1 MLEIEILGAHGS
13 AAQEQHCTCF
23 KLGKD
28 ILIDAGNVIA
38 PLGEKVA
45 DIEHILLTHSHFD
58 HIRDLP
64 FIIETYYENRLMP
77 LKIYGLTSTLE
88 ALKNHLFN
96 GVIWPKFHQIVHPK
110 FKEHSIEFIPL
121 TLEKS
126 FELGAFE
133 FTPFPANHTVDCC
146 SYLIRHA
153 NNACVISSDTYLT
166 EHLNDVIKQ
175 NPDVTSLFIETSFP
189 SRLEGLAK
197 VSKHLTPK
205 LLKEQLNGIHKPLNI
220 YLYHL
225 KPTFQAEITQEIA
238 EYFGAESLHHIS
250 GILESGQSIDIFSA
264 KPMVTNVHTNLYCA
278 GQQKQLTAL
287 LNITK
292 VLSSEHNLDHLLDMI
307 IDEAMKFTQA
317 DAGTL
322 YRFDKTQQ
330 QLAFTVVKNNTLKI
344 HMGGTQ
350 QEITWPNLSL
360 YQDEVPNI
368 SMVAATCALE
378 KRPLK
383 ITDVYTET
391 HFDFNGTREFDERT
405 GYYSKSMLVIPLL
418 TKDNELLGVLQ
429 LINKHND
436 KQESI
441 AFSEQ
446 DQANTMALASQA
458 ALSLS
463 NALLAQQMEDLF
475 ESFATAINKAFDEKC
490 NFTGIHI
497 MHVAKLAE
505 LISHAINDDDTVY
518 ADIRYSHETLH
529 SIKIA
534 ALVHDIGKIS
544 TPEFVLHKATKL
556 QKNIDRIDLVGFR
569 IELAKQAILI
579 DELSQHLPLGL
590 TLDNLLEKH
599 HSAMLLLE
607 ENGEFLNSM
616 NSGREFLAPESAER
630 IREIAQLQ
638 YPFKGENRPLLE
650 SDEML
655 NLCIQRGT
663 LNEAE
668 RQIIM
673 NHARLSLEMLRTLP
687 FPEKYGQIV
696 DIASNHHE
704 KLNGTGYPRGL
715 MADELTLEDQI
726 MVLADLYE
734 ALSSKERPYK
744 APMAI
749 NQVVNILCDMANNGE
764 IDKTLLR
771 FFFEKGIYKQYN
783 AYLNPD
789 QITDFELKLNE

>member
-13 AAQEQHCTCF
+13 AAQEQHCTSF
-23 KLGKD
+23 KLGEN
-28 ILIDAGNVIA
+28 ILIDAGHVIA

-45 DIEHILLTHSHFD
+45 DIEHILLSHAHFD

-64 FIIETYYENRLMP
+64 FIIETYYEKRQRP
-77 LKIYGLTSTLE
+77 LKIYGLATTLD

-96 GVIWPKFHQIVHPK
+96 DIIWPKFHQIVHPNFQK
-110 FKEHSIEFIPL
+110 FSIEFIPL

-126 FELGAFE
+126 FELGGIQ
-133 FTPFPANHTVDCC
+133 FTPFTANHTVDCC
-146 SYLIRHA
+146 SYLIRHSDK
-153 NNACVISSDTYLT
+153 ACVISSDTYLT
-166 EHLNDVIKQ
+166 ERLNDVINQ
-175 NPDVTSLFIETSFP
+175 NPDVTTLFIESSFP
-189 SRLEGLAK
+189 SRLESLAK
-197 VSKHLTPK
+197 TSKHLTPK
-205 LLKEQLNGIHKPLNI
+205 LLKEQLSGIHKPLNI

-225 KPTFQAEITQEIA
+225 KPTFETEITQEIA
-238 EYFGAESLHHIS
+238 EYFGSESLHHIS
-250 GILESGQSIDIFSA
+250 GFLESGQSIDIFSA
-264 KPMVTNVHTNLYCA
+264 NPIVSSIPSKFYCA

-287 LNITK
+287 LNIAQL
-292 VLSSEHNLDHLLDMI
+292 LSSEHNLDHLLDMI

-322 YRFDKTQQ
+322 YRFDKSQQ
-330 QLAFTVVKNNTLKI
+330 QLEFTVVRNHSLEI

-350 QEITWPNLSL
+350 QGITWPNLSL
-360 YQDEVPNI
+360 YKNGEPNLN
-368 SMVAATCALE
+368 MVAATCALE

-383 ITDVYTET
+383 ISDVYSET

-405 GYYSKSMLVIPLL
+405 GYHSKSMLVIPLL

-429 LINKHND
+429 LINKRNEI
-436 KQESI
+436 QESI

-446 DQANTMALASQA
+446 DQVNTMALASQA

-463 NALLAQQMEDLF
+463 NALLVNQMEALF

-497 MHVAKLAE
+497 MQVAKLAE
-505 LISHAINDDDTVY
+505 LISHAINEDDTVY
-518 ADIRYSHETLH
+518 ADIQYSHETLH

-556 QKNIDRIDLVGFR
+556 QKNVDRIDIVALR
-569 IELAKQAILI
+569 IELTKQAILI
-579 DELSQHLPLGL
+579 EALSHYLPQGL
-590 TLDNLLEKH
+590 TLDNLLERH
-599 HSAMLLLE
+599 RTAMNLLE
-607 ENGEFLNSM
+607 DDGDFLNNM
-616 NSGREFLAPESAER
+616 NSGREFLAAESAER
-630 IREIAQLQ
+630 IREIAQRQ
-638 YPFKGENRPLLE
+638 YPFKDENRPLLE
-650 SDEML
+650 PDEVL

-663 LNEAE
+663 LNETE

-673 NHARLSLEMLRTLP
+673 NHARLSLEILQTLP

-696 DIASNHHE
+696 DIACNHHE

-715 MADELTLEDQI
+715 TADELTLEDQI

-749 NQVVNILCDMANNGE
+749 NQVVDILCDMANNGE

-771 FFFEKGIYKQYN
+771 FFFEQGIYKQYN
-783 AYLNPD
+783 AYLNPE
-789 QITDFELKLNE
+789 QITNFELKLNE